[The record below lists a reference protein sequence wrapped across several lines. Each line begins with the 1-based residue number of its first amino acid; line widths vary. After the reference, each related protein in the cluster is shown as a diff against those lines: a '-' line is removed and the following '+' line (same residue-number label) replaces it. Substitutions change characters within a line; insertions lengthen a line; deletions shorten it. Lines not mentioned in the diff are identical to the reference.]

1 MKYSQGLKEL
11 PKHGTKFRFVLN
23 DAMFNR
29 FNHSVGT
36 GNKKNQLII
45 NLLLKDILEHKSDK
59 DLNDAFQSNFQELQ
73 KSIKEPID
81 KVDLI
86 AEEILSY
93 MHDCMHLPFSHL
105 FESEIIHMPGFHEE
119 LVKKALLEDNTLHQI
134 FDSIHPRLNEAL
146 EHHIN
151 EKSIFSP
158 FNASSLDLDRFDYI
172 FRGLFYKGDITYDAN
187 FPPFTF
193 DKVTINGKEEI
204 VPVYDIKD
212 YDKIKTILEC
222 RADLYLGELGYLS
235 SEVIIADAVFG
246 QALNAILKNSS
257 ESSGATPESFEKL
270 KSFISSFSRR

>member
-1 MKYSQGLKEL
+1 MA
-11 PKHGTKFRFVLN
+11 KHGVKFRFVLN
-23 DAMFNR
+23 DAIFNR

-45 NLLLKDILEHKSDK
+45 NLLLKDILEDMSDK
-59 DLNDAFQSNFQELQ
+59 NLIDAFQSNFENLQ

-105 FESEIIHMPGFHEE
+105 FESEIINKSGFHEE

-134 FDSIHPRLNEAL
+134 FNSIHPRLNEAL

-172 FRGLFYKGDITYDAN
+172 FRGLFYKGDLTYDAN

-193 DKVTINGKEEI
+193 DEVTINGKKEI

-212 YDKIKTILEC
+212 YEKIVTILKY
-222 RADLYLGELGYLS
+222 RADLYLGKLGYLS
-235 SEVIIADAVFG
+235 PEVILADAVFG
-246 QALNAILKNSS
+246 QALNAVLKNSS
-257 ESSGATPESFEKL
+257 ESSGATPKSFEKL
-270 KSFISSFSRR
+270 KSFISSFSRT

>member
-1 MKYSQGLKEL
+1 
-11 PKHGTKFRFVLN
+11 
-23 DAMFNR
+23 MFNR

-172 FRGLFYKGDITYDAN
+172 FRGLFYKGDLTYDAN

-235 SEVIIADAVFG
+235 PEVVLADAVFG

-257 ESSGATPESFEKL
+257 ENSGATPKSFEKL
-270 KSFISSFSRR
+270 KSFISSFSRT

>member
-1 MKYSQGLKEL
+1 MKYLQGLKEL

-45 NLLLKDILEHKSDK
+45 NLLLKDIPKEILEDMSDE
-59 DLNDAFQSNFQELQ
+59 DLFEKLQ
-73 KSIKEPID
+73 KSITEPID

-105 FESEIIHMPGFHEE
+105 FESEIIHIPGFHEE

-212 YDKIKTILEC
+212 YEKIETILKY
-222 RADLYLGELGYLS
+222 RSNLYLGKLGYLS
-235 SEVIIADAVFG
+235 PEVVLADAVFG

-257 ESSGATPESFEKL
+257 ENSGATPKSFEKL

>member
-1 MKYSQGLKEL
+1 
-11 PKHGTKFRFVLN
+11 
-23 DAMFNR
+23 MFNR

-45 NLLLKDILEHKSDK
+45 NLLLKGIPKEILEDMSDE
-59 DLNDAFQSNFQELQ
+59 DLFEKLQ
-73 KSIKEPID
+73 KSITEPID

-134 FDSIHPRLNEAL
+134 FDSIHPRLNETL
-146 EHHIN
+146 KHHIN

-172 FRGLFYKGDITYDAN
+172 FRGLFYKGDLTYDTSKETEDNNITSEEAKSKDITSLEVN

-222 RADLYLGELGYLS
+222 RSDLYLGELGYLS
-235 SEVIIADAVFG
+235 PEVVLADAVFG

-257 ESSGATPESFEKL
+257 ENSGATPKSFEKL
-270 KSFISSFSRR
+270 KSFISSFSRT

>member
-1 MKYSQGLKEL
+1 
-11 PKHGTKFRFVLN
+11 
-23 DAMFNR
+23 MFNR

-45 NLLLKDILEHKSDK
+45 NLLLKDIPKEILEDMSDEG
-59 DLNDAFQSNFQELQ
+59 LNDAFQSNFQELQ

-105 FESEIIHMPGFHEE
+105 FESEIINKSGFHEE

-172 FRGLFYKGDITYDAN
+172 FRGLFYKGDLTYDAN

-212 YDKIKTILEC
+212 YEKIKAILEC

-235 SEVIIADAVFG
+235 SEVILADAVFG
-246 QALNAILKNSS
+246 QALNAVLKNSS

-270 KSFISSFSRR
+270 KSFISSFSRT